1 MLLFLSIGNYP
12 PAFSQ
17 GVADT
22 SFRQKAIENLI
33 GLYRTSIGLQAGLY
47 NGPLY
52 EPYTR
57 QFVSGHQF
65 FNIDSSTKGSV
76 TYDGLGYYN
85 IPMRYDIVRDEIIIW
100 HPNGFPVNL
109 IKQKLDSFTLFD
121 QRFIK
126 IENIKGAA
134 GLDSIGY
141 YQQLYSSPD
150 ISVFVKRKKLLQ
162 EVTGRTSIETSI
174 YSRDF
179 YYILKDGNY
188 YPIKNRK
195 ALLEILK
202 DKKSETQQYIKRNK
216 LRFKEFE
223 KDVLETVSY
232 YDQLN

>member
-65 FNIDSSTKGSV
+65 FNIDSITKGSV
-76 TYDGLGYYN
+76 SYDGLGYYN
-85 IPMRYDIVRDEIIIW
+85 IPMRYDIVRDELIIR
-100 HPNGFPVNL
+100 HPNGFHVNL

-126 IENIKGAA
+126 IENLKGAG

-141 YQQLYSSPD
+141 YHQLYSSPD
-150 ISVFVKRKKLLQ
+150 ISVLAKRKKLLQ
-162 EVTGRTSIETSI
+162 EETGRTSIETSI
-174 YSRDF
+174 YSKDF

-188 YPIKNRK
+188 YPIKNKK

-216 LRFKEFE
+216 LRFKQFE
-223 KDVLETVSY
+223 NDVLETVSY

>member
-1 MLLFLSIGNYP
+1 MFGIYLPLFG
-12 PAFSQ
+12 Q

-76 TYDGLGYYN
+76 SYDGLGYYN
-85 IPMRYDIVRDEIIIW
+85 IPMRYDIVRDELIIR

-121 QRFIK
+121 EHFVK
-126 IENIKGAA
+126 IENIKGAG

-141 YQQLYSSPD
+141 YHQLYSSPS
-150 ISVFVKRKKLLQ
+150 ISFLARRRKFMQ
-162 EVTGRTSIETSI
+162 EVTGRTSIETTI

-188 YPIKNRK
+188 YPIKNKK

-202 DKKSETQQYIKRNK
+202 DKKSETQQYIKRNR
-216 LRFKEFE
+216 LRFKQFE
-223 KDVLETVSY
+223 EDVLETVSY